1 MIQISLAV
9 REHACLTVYLWIQG
23 CISLAVQECVNLI
36 VGLQISLAVKE
47 HACLIVDLWIQE
59 CISLAVD
66 LQMTGCAHS
75 HDHKTV
81 FRIAAVMLH
90 AAVFTSKGSAP
101 PRAEN
106 CRISVVVLETIN

>member
-23 CISLAVQECVNLI
+23 CISLAVQERVNLI
-36 VGLQISLAVKE
+36 VGLQISLAVRE
-47 HACLIVDLWIQE
+47 HACLIVSLWIQK
-59 CISLAVD
+59 CVSLSAD
-66 LQMTGCAHS
+66 SQMTGYAHF

-81 FRIAAVMLH
+81 FKIAAVMLH
-90 AAVFTSKGSAP
+90 AAIFTSKGSAP

-106 CRISVVVLETIN
+106 CRISVVTFKTIN